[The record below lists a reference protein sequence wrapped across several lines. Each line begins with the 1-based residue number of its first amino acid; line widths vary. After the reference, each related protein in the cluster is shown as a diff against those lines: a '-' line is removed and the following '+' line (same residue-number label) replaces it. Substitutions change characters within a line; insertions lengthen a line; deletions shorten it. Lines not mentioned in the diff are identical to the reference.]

1 MRRSYEEDKKKLETR
16 VAEEKL
22 RTDKRYNELLDEYE
36 AKFFVYRRIQDKDN
50 QAEEEEENHKE
61 ELQGLEIQM
70 YNLNQNYQTEVE
82 IKNNQIDISE
92 GTIRQITQQLEE

>member
-1 MRRSYEEDKKKLETR
+1 
-16 VAEEKL
+16 
-22 RTDKRYNELLDEYE
+22 
-36 AKFFVYRRIQDKDN
+36 
-50 QAEEEEENHKE
+50 
-61 ELQGLEIQM
+61 M